1 MYPNAKQG
9 WYGENFSINYVMK
22 ISFHIKWNY
31 SQYPKSTSESH
42 VQLTLYHISY
52 LSDYLF
58 DIKVEGSSKKNF
70 FSIKF
75 RNFTYFFPI

>member
-42 VQLTLYHISY
+42 VQLTSVSH
-52 LSDYLF
+52 
-58 DIKVEGSSKKNF
+58 
-70 FSIKF
+70 
-75 RNFTYFFPI
+75 